1 MEKYT
6 HTEGQMQ
13 ALRAIVVGG
22 TGAIG
27 KELVKE
33 LSENESFV
41 KVTALVRRKPE
52 AEISGKVESVVV
64 DFDNLD
70 EYKDAFKDKDVAFCC
85 LGTTRKDAGSD
96 AAFKKV
102 DYTYATNFAQLAKD
116 NGVKDFH
123 LVSSVGASKSSWFL
137 YPRTKGETE
146 DYITKLEFPTLTI
159 YRPGLLD
166 RGDSTRKVEKFASYF
181 MKTMPVNTHAKAM
194 VIRALQPNKEQKEIW
209 TNKEIFKSVQ
219 SLAEKHKL

>member
-1 MEKYT
+1 MEKDT
-6 HTEGQMQ
+6 HTEGNMQ

-27 KELVKE
+27 KELIKE
-33 LSENESFV
+33 LSENENFA
-41 KVTALVRRKPE
+41 KVTTLVRRKPE
-52 AEISGKVESVVV
+52 TEQNDKVESVVV
-64 DFDNLD
+64 DFENLD

-102 DYTYATNFAQLAKD
+102 DYTYVTNFAQLAKD
-116 NGVKDFH
+116 NGVNDFH
-123 LVSSVGASKSSWFL
+123 LVSSVGASKNSWFL
-137 YPRTKGETE
+137 YPRTKGESE
-146 DYITKLEFPTLTI
+146 DYITKLNFATLTI

-166 RGDSTRKVEKFASYF
+166 RGDSARKVEKFASYF

-194 VIRALQPNKEQKEIW
+194 IIRALQPNKERSAIW
-209 TNKEIFKSVQ
+209 TNKEIFKSVKRI
-219 SLAEKHKL
+219 AEQHKL